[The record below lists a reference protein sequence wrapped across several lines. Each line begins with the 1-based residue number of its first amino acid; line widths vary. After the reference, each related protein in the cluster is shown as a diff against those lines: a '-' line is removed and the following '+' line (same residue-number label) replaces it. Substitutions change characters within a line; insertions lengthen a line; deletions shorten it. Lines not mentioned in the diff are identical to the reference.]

1 MQPQASVDVTIAF
14 LLDENV
20 TERLIMLLILLG
32 YDATSVG
39 RIGSKGSNDAAQLLN
54 ATALGQAIVTYD
66 AEDYELLH
74 HAWRGWSAAWN
85 VNPLPQHAGI
95 LVIRPDKGLTAQEVA
110 DAIDALAQREPIL
123 ANRFFGWTR
132 QGGWKERP

>member
-1 MQPQASVDVTIAF
+1 VTVAF

-39 RIGSKGSNDAAQLLN
+39 RIGSKGWNDASQLLN
-54 ATALGQAIVTYD
+54 ATAIKHVVVTYD
-66 AEDYELLH
+66 AEDFELLH
-74 HAWRGWSAAWN
+74 QAWRRWSAAWN
-85 VNPLPQHAGI
+85 VDPLPRHAGI
-95 LVIRPDKGLTAQEVA
+95 LAIRPDKGLTAREVA
-110 DAIDALAQREPIL
+110 EAIDAIAQREPKL

-132 QGGWKERP
+132 RAGWIERP